1 MNNIFGDNK
10 IIGLAGSKNSGKTNN
25 LMEALR
31 IFREKNKVTPIYVYG
46 LDSHTLEWVMTLENV
61 FEISSLEQL
70 SNKSNSLFI
79 LDEFQ
84 RLKLNDRRHKDELDD
99 FIDFIY
105 HKNNWV
111 IFTSPNLRE
120 FNSIIGGKIEG
131 WCIKSLRVDSL
142 INGSQLK
149 AAATKYNGR
158 FKSLGRITL
167 GKNEM
172 LVINDEYEKVL
183 EFDYIASIDK
193 KKENVDIFADL
204 KLSVKLTEKRSDVRF
219 YNGSVIRNIASE
231 EKVKGFSECL

>member
-25 LMEALR
+25 LMEAIR
-31 IFREKNKVTPIYVYG
+31 IFRNKNKVTPIYVYG
-46 LDSHTLEWVMTLENV
+46 LDTHTLEWVKTLGSV
-61 FEISSLEQL
+61 FEISGLDQL
-70 SNKSNSLFI
+70 SNKSNSLLI

-84 RLKLNDRRHKDELDD
+84 RLKLNDRRQKYILDE

-120 FNSIIGGKIEG
+120 FNSIIGSKIEG

-142 INGSQLK
+142 VNGSQLK
-149 AAATKYNGR
+149 DVAKDYSGR

-167 GKNEM
+167 RKNEM
-172 LVINDEYEKVL
+172 LVINEEYEKVL
-183 EFDYIASIDK
+183 TFDYIEKIDK
-193 KKENVDIFADL
+193 KKENIDIFAES
-204 KLSVKLTEKRSDVRF
+204 KLSKNCPEYGQKM
-219 YNGSVIRNIASE
+219 
-231 EKVKGFSECL
+231 

>member
-1 MNNIFGDNK
+1 MKDIFGNNK

-25 LMEALR
+25 LMEALKQ
-31 IFREKNKVTPIYVYG
+31 FRQHNKKTLIYVYG
-46 LDSHTLEWVMTLENV
+46 LDKHTLEWVKKLGNV

-70 SNKSNSLFI
+70 SDKSNSLFV

-84 RLKLNDRRHKDELDD
+84 RLKLNSRRHKEVLDD

-120 FNSIIGGKIEG
+120 FNSIIGSKIEG
-131 WCIKSLRVDSL
+131 WCLKSLKISSL

-149 AAATKYNGR
+149 EVALSYCGR
-158 FKSLGRITL
+158 FKSLGRIIL

-172 LVINDEYEKVL
+172 LVINEEYEKVL
-183 EFDYIASIDK
+183 KFDYIESIDRK
-193 KKENVDIFADL
+193 RESVDIFNDS
-204 KLSVKLTEKRSDVRF
+204 KLSKELTEKRL
-219 YNGSVIRNIASE
+219 GE
-231 EKVKGFSECL
+231 LL

>member
-1 MNNIFGDNK
+1 MKDIFGENK

-25 LMEALR
+25 LMQALKQ
-31 IFREKNKVTPIYVYG
+31 FRETNKESPIYVYG
-46 LDSHTLEWVMTLENV
+46 LDNHTLIWVKTLGNV
-61 FEISSLEQL
+61 FEISSLKQL
-70 SNKSNSLFI
+70 SNKKNALFV

-84 RLKLNDRRHKDELDD
+84 RLHLNDRRYKDVLDD

-120 FNSIIGGKIEG
+120 FNSVIGGKIEG

-149 AAATKYNGR
+149 EVALSYSGR

-172 LVINDEYEKVL
+172 LVINDEFEKVL
-183 EFDYIASIDK
+183 EFDYIDSIDK
-193 KKENVDIFADL
+193 KKENINIFADS
-204 KLSVKLTEKRSDVRF
+204 KLSEEL
-219 YNGSVIRNIASE
+219 SE
-231 EKVKGFSECL
+231 ELS